1 MIVPHTFKKVTL
13 TDEGTLKT
21 ETFTVSG
28 RKIPLLEIRKNM
40 LEEHESLGLM
50 RVRSDEY
57 YNSMTED
64 EVRSR
69 LVQLGEERMEDSP
82 SQLKEILK
90 GMERRRHLMVW
101 GDNSTLLNHGHL
113 LLTASA
119 IYDEALYHTN
129 DEMKAKG
136 KDNIDMQSLVERP
149 HVYILGRCGSSEVEQ
164 LAYINTRS
172 PVCKTRVYHLKHQ
185 MVYRSLTQ

>member
-1 MIVPHTFKKVTL
+1 
-13 TDEGTLKT
+13 
-21 ETFTVSG
+21 
-28 RKIPLLEIRKNM
+28 
-40 LEEHESLGLM
+40 
-50 RVRSDEY
+50 
-57 YNSMTED
+57 
-64 EVRSR
+64 
-69 LVQLGEERMEDSP
+69 MEDSP

-136 KDNIDMQSLVERP
+136 KDNIDVQSLVERP

-164 LAYINTRS
+164 LAYINTRKACLQNLS
-172 PVCKTRVYHLKHQ
+172 VPLKTSNGVQITDTMRFSMGMAHN
-185 MVYRSLTQ
+185 RSLRLENRKGEMLGV